1 MFLLILP
8 LPFFPFPFP
17 LPLPLLSVG
26 GIVIVVAA
34 IPFLRRC
41 RFLRRFGR
49 RCPFHRPCHH
59 FTAQMAP
66 LIFFLFHAV
75 LRNVF
80 FPGKKGSPTTPT
92 TQIIVEV
99 VVVVVVVVSAVV
111 VVAVVRSSC
120 GCSRG
125 SEIGV
130 RSDETTVF

>member
-1 MFLLILP
+1 M
-8 LPFFPFPFP
+8 
-17 LPLPLLSVG
+17 
-26 GIVIVVAA
+26 IVVVV
-34 IPFLRRC
+34 IPFLRRR
-41 RFLRRFGR
+41 RFLRRFGCR
-49 RCPFHRPCHH
+49 PFHRPCHH

-75 LRNVF
+75 LRDVF

>member
-1 MFLLILP
+1 M
-8 LPFFPFPFP
+8 
-17 LPLPLLSVG
+17 
-26 GIVIVVAA
+26 IVVAA

-75 LRNVF
+75 LRDVF
-80 FPGKKGSPTTPT
+80 FPGKKGSPTTP
-92 TQIIVEV
+92 V